1 MAKKRRQTLV
11 VEILVDWPVGT
22 RQAQD
27 KLHHWLETFGYT
39 ASSHGFAFVNVGVLT
54 GKRLSKA
61 PSLSNN
67 REQKNDEDAS
77 PPEAH

>member
-1 MAKKRRQTLV
+1 MKRRKHTLV
-11 VEILVDWPVGT
+11 VEIVCDRHIPLGQ

-27 KLHHWLETFGYT
+27 RLHRWLETYGHTAPSFG
-39 ASSHGFAFVNVGVLT
+39 FEFVSVGVLT

-67 REQKNDEDAS
+67 REE
-77 PPEAH
+77 